1 MSAEA
6 HARGAG
12 VRSAAPSR
20 PGVAAGV
27 LIVAVGL
34 SVRFPIT
41 SVSPLL
47 EDIATAYRLA
57 PSGISALS
65 AIPVLLFGVASP
77 LAPLLV
83 RWFGLS
89 HTISALLAALAL
101 ATLLRPLGPGLLF
114 SGTVVVGGAIA
125 LLGILAPQIVRQN
138 LAVRAG
144 FWTGMYTTSFGVSA
158 ALGAALTV
166 PLVHALDE
174 RTALA
179 LGAWAVPL
187 LIAVGLALS
196 LGGKLESGSRP
207 ADGASPEGDLRSE
220 TSVPASLA
228 QRQPLFRSRG
238 LWPVTGFFA
247 CQALIYFSL
256 TAWLPTIAI
265 SRGIE
270 PASAGLLLA
279 LMSVAGLPASLLAP
293 SLAARERLRVPLL
306 VTTALLAFAGVLA
319 LAFAPV
325 ALLPLAVA
333 ITGVASSAAFG
344 LSIALIVFTTPSIEQ
359 TAGYSAVS
367 QGIGYAIAASGPLL
381 AGVLVDHGAAWAHV
395 LVALS
400 CVALAE
406 LGFGVAS
413 ARAAR
418 ARMRTLPELVAR

>member
-1 MSAEA
+1 M
-6 HARGAG
+6 
-12 VRSAAPSR
+12 RSAAHSR
-20 PGVAAGV
+20 QGIAAGV
-27 LIVAVGL
+27 LIVAIGL

-47 EDIATAYRLA
+47 EDIAASYHLT
-57 PSGISALS
+57 PGGISALS
-65 AIPVLLFGVASP
+65 AIPVLLFGLASP

-83 RWFGLS
+83 TWFGLS
-89 HTISALLAALAL
+89 RTISALLAALAL
-101 ATLLRPLGPGLLF
+101 ATLLRPLGPGPLF
-114 SGTVVVGGAIA
+114 TGTVIVGGAIA
-125 LLGILAPQIVRQN
+125 LLGILAPQIIRQN
-138 LAVRAG
+138 LATRAG

-166 PLVHALDE
+166 PLFHALDE

-179 LGAWAVPL
+179 LAAWAVPL
-187 LIAVGLALS
+187 LVAVGLAFS
-196 LGGKLESGSRP
+196 LGGLLDSGSRHEVAP
-207 ADGASPEGDLRSE
+207 REHPGP
-220 TSVPASLA
+220 
-228 QRQPLFRSRG
+228 RQPLFRSRG

-265 SRGIE
+265 SRGVE

-293 SLAARERLRVPLL
+293 SLAAREHLRVRLL
-306 VTTALLAFAGVLA
+306 VATALLTLAGLLA
-319 LAFAPV
+319 LAFAPT

-333 ITGVASSAAFG
+333 VTGIASSAAFG
-344 LSIALIVFTTPSIEQ
+344 LSIALIVFSAPSIEQ
-359 TAGYSAVS
+359 TAAYSAVS

-381 AGVLVDHGAAWAHV
+381 AGVLVEHGATWAPV

-418 ARMRTLPELVAR
+418 ARERTPATRVAR